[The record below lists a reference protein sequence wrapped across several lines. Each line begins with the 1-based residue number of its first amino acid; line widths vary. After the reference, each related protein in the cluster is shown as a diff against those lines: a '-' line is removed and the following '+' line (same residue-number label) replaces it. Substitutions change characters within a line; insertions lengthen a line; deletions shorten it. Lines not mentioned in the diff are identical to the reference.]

1 MWASIGF
8 VTRPGDAAACTD
20 STSGC
25 KFAPPIFFYA
35 TLTLMPAESNNATMY
50 RWTLSIWLFIAL
62 FSATQTVFVMHAEGM
77 HHSWTALYFTRLLSW
92 TPWVVATPAVLWL
105 GDRFPI
111 QPASPLA
118 YGIHLLA
125 CAAINVASAGCIA
138 LLEELTNPLA
148 PDASAG
154 PLVPLWLDHVY
165 NDILQSLFLYAAI
178 LAVAYIVRSRQRMAQ
193 QQIDAAR
200 LSEALAH
207 AQLEALRR
215 QIEPHF
221 LFNAINSGVALIREQ
236 RNDAAIATLIAL
248 SDVLRRLIETA
259 DRQETALSDEL
270 HFLTQYVKIQKM
282 RFSDRL
288 RIEIEVPEEL
298 LSARVPYLLLQPL
311 VENAIKHGIAARANA
326 GCVRIA
332 AAQSNGHLDL
342 TVYNDGPA
350 LAEAGTGSGVG
361 LGNVRA
367 RLKYLYGDAFEFD
380 LRNVQSGVEVRLSL
394 PYRPQ

>member
-1 MWASIGF
+1 
-8 VTRPGDAAACTD
+8 
-20 STSGC
+20 
-25 KFAPPIFFYA
+25 
-35 TLTLMPAESNNATMY
+35 MPAESNNATMY
-50 RWTLSIWLFIAL
+50 RWNLSIWLFIAL

-77 HHSWTALYFTRLLSW
+77 HHSWTALYFTQLLSW

-148 PDASAG
+148 PDSSAG
-154 PLVPLWLDHVY
+154 PLVPLWLEHVY
-165 NDILQSLFLYAAI
+165 NNILQSLFLYAAI
-178 LAVAYIVRSRQRMAQ
+178 LAVGYIVRSRQRMAQ

-200 LSEALAH
+200 LSEALAQ

-270 HFLTQYVKIQKM
+270 HFLAQYVKIQKM

-288 RIEIEVPEEL
+288 RVEIEVPEEL

-311 VENAIKHGIAARANA
+311 VENAIKHGIAARADA

-332 AAQSNGHLDL
+332 AAQSNGRLDL

-367 RLKYLYGDAFEFD
+367 RLKYLYGDAFKFD

-394 PYRPQ
+394 PYRSQ